1 MKKLERKA
9 ALLARRKRR
18 VRKEISGTPD
28 RPRLTVYRSLQ
39 HIYAQIIDDTSGKTL
54 ASASSLAL
62 KTRGSNA
69 EGAKKVG
76 AALAEQAKGKSIEQV
91 CFDRNG
97 RLYHGCLKAFADAVR
112 EGGIQF

>member
-1 MKKLERKA
+1 MSNVERKT

-18 VRKEISGTPD
+18 VRKDISGTPE

-39 HIYAQIIDDTSGKTL
+39 HIYAQIIDDISGTTL

-62 KTRGSNA
+62 KIPGSNM
-69 EGAKKVG
+69 ESAKKVG
-76 AALAEQAKGKSIEQV
+76 LALAEQAKGKSIEKV

>member
-1 MKKLERKA
+1 MNKVKRKS

-18 VRKEISGTPD
+18 VRKDISGTPD

-39 HIYAQIIDDTSGKTL
+39 HIYAQIIDDTSGHTL
-54 ASASSLAL
+54 ASASSVAL
-62 KTRGSNA
+62 KTSGSNK

-76 AALAEQAKGKSIEQV
+76 LALAEQAKSKSIETV